1 MPEYIFTTKE
11 ELMEIVREA
20 VSDIFSIKQ
29 SQKPIIDTIDFNST
43 LKLINEH
50 GYKMTKSQ
58 LYKLTSRNAIPYM
71 KFGNKLVFS
80 NKEILEWLRNK
91 TTHSKNKDDVMLEI
105 QKALKTKNKGYIS
118 DN

>member
-29 SQKPIIDTIDFNST
+29 EQKQVIDTLD
-43 LKLINEH
+43 LDAVLILLEDN
-50 GYKMTKSQ
+50 GYKITKSQ
-58 LYKLTSRNAIPYM
+58 AYKLTSRQKMPHM

-80 NKEILEWLRNK
+80 RKEILEWAKKSSYRPSANNDALK
-91 TTHSKNKDDVMLEI
+91 VI
-105 QKALKTKNKGYIS
+105 QKALKAKN
-118 DN
+118 